1 MGLLELL
8 LLSAG
13 LAMDAFAVSV
23 CKGLSQKKVTLK
35 AMLVCGIWFGIF
47 QALMPAAGYLLGVQL
62 SGYVTEITPWIAFA
76 LLAVIGG
83 NMVREALSEETESEI
98 NASLCAKVMFAMA
111 VATSIDALA
120 VGVTFACVPVKVFA
134 KAGRTV
140 NTLFGVGCI
149 GIITFLISCIG
160 VKIGGVFGS
169 KYEKKAELAGGIILV
184 CLGLKILIEHLI
196 L

>member
-8 LLSAG
+8 LLSVG

-35 AMLVCGIWFGIF
+35 AMLVCGIWFGVF

-62 SGYVTEITPWIAFA
+62 SGYVEEITPWIAFF
-76 LLAVIGG
+76 LLAAIGG
-83 NMVREALSEETESEI
+83 NMIREVLSGEEESET
-98 NASLCAKVMFAMA
+98 NASLCVRVMFAMA

-134 KAGRTV
+134 EAGRTA

-149 GIITFLISCIG
+149 GIIAFLISCIG

-169 KYEKKAELAGGIILV
+169 RYEKKAEVAGGIILV
-184 CLGLKILIEHLI
+184 CLGLKILIEHL